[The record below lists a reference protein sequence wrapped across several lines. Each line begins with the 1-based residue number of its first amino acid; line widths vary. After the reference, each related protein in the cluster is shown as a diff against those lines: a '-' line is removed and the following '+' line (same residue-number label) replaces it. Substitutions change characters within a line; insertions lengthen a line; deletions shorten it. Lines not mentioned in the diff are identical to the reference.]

1 MEQLEKLWNATGIA
15 NMAGDQFVMILV
27 GLVLLFRSLW
37 IRHSGLV
44 FQLVTFKV
52 RLFASSLRFVAGRLR
67 PTFCVS
73 FFRESVS

>member
-1 MEQLEKLWNATGIA
+1 MEQLNTLWLSTGLYQLSV
-15 NMAGDQFVMILV
+15 GQFVMILV

-52 RLFASSLRFVAGRLR
+52 RWFASSLRSAA
-67 PTFCVS
+67 
-73 FFRESVS
+73 